1 MKTFFHSVSA
11 VLLFAFVSTLLIST
25 ACEKDK
31 EDNDGNIFLDENWLL
46 GTWEATTPVT
56 GEPLFDNKK
65 IELVFNQIFL
75 KQTDTVPH
83 NTVKLWYY
91 NGTLNWDWDNIAGNW
106 RWGMEFSH
114 NAYPAG
120 YNSIL
125 WQSMTMLEA
134 NTTVNTISL
143 RVGDTLELD
152 PEPEIDFD
160 LDWGPYNDYT
170 RVPPTSLDFY
180 GDIEI
185 YMDGSN
191 HVVYYPPEAGKM
203 IRFTKK

>member
-1 MKTFFHSVSA
+1 MKTFFRSVSA
-11 VLLFAFVSTLLIST
+11 VLLSGVIFFLFIST

-31 EDNDGNIFLDENWLL
+31 DENNGNIFMDENWLI

-56 GEPLFDNKK
+56 GDPLFDNKK
-65 IELVFNQIFL
+65 IQLVFNQVFL

-91 NGTLNWDWDNIAGNW
+91 NGTLSWDQDNSGNW
-106 RWGMEFSH
+106 SWDMKFLHS
-114 NAYPAG
+114 AYPAG

-125 WQSMTMLEA
+125 WQSMTMVEA

-143 RVGDTLELD
+143 RVGDTLNLD
-152 PEPEIDFD
+152 PNPELDFD
-160 LDWGPYNDYT
+160 LDWGPYNDYN

-185 YMDGSN
+185 YMNGTS
-191 HVVYYPPEAGKM
+191 HVAYYPPDAGKM